1 MNKAELIKLNKNM
14 GKAEYEMYQDIED
27 INFRS
32 SNPILNKSYKEYKN
46 IISDFIKEETELNPK
61 INSTTNRYIL
71 YIDDVPIGEF
81 GIRTTFNDFWINSG
95 SQIFYKIRKSE
106 YGKGYG
112 NIILKLGLMECKKL
126 GMKQVRVNCDDKNI
140 PSKKMILRAG
150 GKVDKHYKAAYGDA
164 TSYII
169 KLN

>member
-1 MNKAELIKLNKNM
+1 MSKIEFTKLNNNI
-14 GKAEYEMYQDIED
+14 GIAEYEMYQDIED
-27 INFRS
+27 ISFRS
-32 SNPILNKSYKEYKN
+32 SNPILNKNFEEFKN
-46 IISDFIKEETELNPK
+46 IVNNFIKEETELNPK

-71 YIDDVPIGEF
+71 YIDGVPVGEF
-81 GIRTTFNDFWINSG
+81 GIRTTINDFWMNNG

-112 NIILKLGLMECKKL
+112 NIILKYGLMECKNL

-140 PSKKMILRAG
+140 PSKKTILHAG
-150 GKVDKHYKAAYGDA
+150 GKVDKHYKATYGDA

-169 KLN
+169 KL